1 MDGSESNEASSTTA
15 SLQKV
20 SDKGCMPGYNQPTPE
35 YGQFHRANDP
45 AFLTGNTFY
54 SYIINGTI
62 TFGGE
67 CPPHRT
73 LF

>member
-1 MDGSESNEASSTTA
+1 MDGSESNEASSITA

-20 SDKGCMPGYNQPTPE
+20 SGKECMPGYDQPTPG
-35 YGQFHRANDP
+35 YGQFRRANDP
-45 AFLTGNTFY
+45 PFLTGNKFY
-54 SYIINGTI
+54 NYIINGTI
-62 TFGGE
+62 TVGGE